1 MNKNIN
7 ADNKRIAKNTL
18 LLYIR
23 MFITMAVGLFTS
35 RVVLNVLGV
44 SDYGIYNVV
53 GGIITMA
60 SFLNSAMVASTQ
72 RFISFELGKR
82 DMIRLRNVFCTSVNI
97 HVAIAFISVI
107 LGETLGLW
115 FVNTQLNLP
124 EERMYA
130 VNWVYQCSILT
141 FIFTV
146 ISVPYNACIVAH
158 EKMNVYAYISIFEV
172 LMKLV
177 IVYAL
182 LISSIDK
189 LVLYSILLAF
199 VAITVRFLY
208 SIYCHRKFEECK
220 YQFIFD
226 KELSIQM
233 FSFAGWSVIG
243 NMGFTLKDQISNIIL
258 NLFFGPSVNAA
269 RGIGLHV
276 SSLINTFSTNFA
288 MAINPQITKQ
298 YAVGNLYES
307 QKLVYVG
314 ARFTFLLLSVISIP
328 IIVNIDY
335 LLKLWL
341 GIVPEYTSSFM
352 ILSILACLL
361 YSLSGSVTTAI
372 QATGNIKWF
381 QIGVSVIVFS
391 ELPIAY
397 ILLKLGCKPY
407 AVMYPTILT
416 YTIAVFFRFFLL
428 HRMIPS
434 YNIRTY
440 LFDVVLRCI
449 LLFLISWGISQFIAN
464 CFTYNLF
471 NLLITTSIS
480 FIVTAIL
487 VMFLGL
493 KNKERSMLIKK
504 IINIKFKQNI
514 HD

>member
-1 MNKNIN
+1 MNQNTSV
-7 ADNKRIAKNTL
+7 DNKRIAKNTL
-18 LLYIR
+18 LLYTR
-23 MFITMAVGLFTS
+23 MFITMAIGLFTS

-53 GGIITMA
+53 GGVITMA

-72 RFISFELGKR
+72 RFISFELGR
-82 DMIRLRNVFCTSVNI
+82 GNLMRLSRIFCTSINI
-97 HVAIAFISVI
+97 HAAIAFISVI

-146 ISVPYNACIVAH
+146 ISVPYNSCIVAH

-172 LMKLV
+172 IMKLV

-182 LISSIDK
+182 LVSSIDK
-189 LVLYSILLAF
+189 LILYAILLAF

-208 SIYCHRKFEECK
+208 SMYCQRKFEECK
-220 YQFIFD
+220 YQFTFD
-226 KELSIQM
+226 MELSKQM
-233 FSFAGWSVIG
+233 FSFAGWSVLG
-243 NMGFTLKDQISNIIL
+243 NMSFSLKDQISNIIL
-258 NLFFGPSVNAA
+258 NLFFGPTVNAA
-269 RGIGLHV
+269 RGIGINV

-298 YAVGNLYES
+298 YAKGNLYES
-307 QKLVYVG
+307 QKLVYAG
-314 ARFTFLLLSVISIP
+314 ARFTFFLLSVISIP
-328 IIVNIDY
+328 VIVNIDY

-341 GIVPEYTSSFM
+341 GIVPEYTSAFM
-352 ILSILACLL
+352 VLSILTCLL

-381 QIGVSVIVFS
+381 QIGVSIIMFS
-391 ELPIAY
+391 ELPVAY
-397 ILLKLGCKPY
+397 LLLQLGCKPY
-407 AVMYPTILT
+407 TVMYPTILT

-428 HRMIPS
+428 HRIIPS
-434 YNIRTY
+434 YNIHIY

-449 LLFLISWGISQFIAN
+449 LIFLTSWGISQFIAD
-464 CFTYNLF
+464 NLTDNLP
-471 NLLITTSIS
+471 NLLITTSSS
-480 FIVTAIL
+480 FIITALL
-487 VMFLGL
+487 VLFCGL
-493 KNKERSMLIKK
+493 KKNERSMLIQK
-504 IINIKFKQNI
+504 IRNIKFK
-514 HD
+514 